1 MIEKLRADLKNAMKQ
16 KDQLRMSVLRMVLA
30 AVRYAEDQK
39 QRALADEDV
48 IAVIQKAVKMRQDS
62 VEQFEKAGRDELV
75 ARESQEIDILRQYLP
90 QQLDEAATAQ
100 IVDQVIAEVGA
111 TSMEDMGAVMKEIM
125 SAHRGEVDGRTVQ
138 QIVTAKLKG

>member
-30 AVRYAEDQK
+30 AVRYAEGQK

-75 ARESQEIDILRQYLP
+75 ARESQEIEILQQYLP